1 MMGALTAIGSGLA
14 ISAALIYVLL
24 RFLVAEPSASNAT
37 AAISR
42 HAFWTAL
49 IAFLAS
55 GTSGLSN
62 LWANPGENLF
72 RETGSATTS
81 VPTLIMHAAAPGL
94 WLGIVYILGQFTW
107 PRHLKPV
114 RAASLEVRRLKT
126 LVPRFLAG
134 FLLLCTAI
142 STVLIIVAWNDSG
155 VPDRVG
161 NQASMGMELPI
172 YDGGTDGYGNPVD
185 TDGNLLDLDDP
196 EGHTTRAE
204 ADEPAI
210 WPITGT
216 RPGDMVGPYLL
227 GGLGLVLLG
236 SLGAATAV
244 VRRPP
249 LDSLDAEENAV
260 LRAIWINRLLRTT
273 IFAVTGF
280 GMAALGYVAEGMRA
294 RADWGIPLGDAG
306 SHFDSTAQDQANAMN
321 GIATIWM
328 LLVLVLIVAFGP
340 PKLDASASFTGRR
353 PGAPS
358 ASFSKARD
366 FLLLAQG
373 ASVIAVAMLG
383 LLPSW
388 TASSSTGSQVWEVV
402 DGNGDEVHRLV
413 SSDGPAQLDELG
425 GYAVTMLLVIA
436 GYFLVQG
443 LAAWIV
449 SRRLGSGVA
458 LGRPRTDLLPT
469 WFVVVLCL
477 AATTGVASIATF
489 LLAGPPAL
497 AAAAWWLLGILLLAA
512 ALTWGLYRMAA
523 RRPVLRGAS
532 GVEDDQLRVLV
543 AQRGART
550 FGGAS
555 FIIAGIL
562 GTPGYWVATDFGYV
576 AGSFQD
582 PGPSGF
588 QITCLVLGVA
598 LCLLPASTAYRP
610 ALFDTPDLSLS
621 NH

>member
-24 RFLVAEPSASNAT
+24 RFLVAEPSASNAA

-62 LWANPGENLF
+62 LWANPGENLL
-72 RETGSATTS
+72 RETGPASTS

-94 WLGIVYILGQFTW
+94 WLGIVYVLGQFTW

-134 FLLLCTAI
+134 FLLLCTII

-161 NQASMGMELPI
+161 NDASTGIELPI
-172 YDGGTDGYGNPVD
+172 YAGDTDAYGNPID
-185 TDGNLLDLDDP
+185 TDGNLLDLEDP
-196 EGHTTRAE
+196 EGYTTEAE
-204 ADEPAI
+204 ADAAANEPAI

-249 LDSLDAEENAV
+249 LDSLDAGDNAV

-280 GMAALGYVAEGMRA
+280 GMAALGYVTEGMRA
-294 RADWGIPLGDAG
+294 RADWAMPLGDAG
-306 SHFDSTAQDQANAMN
+306 SPFDSTAQDQANAMN
-321 GIATIWM
+321 GIAALWM
-328 LLVLVLIVAFGP
+328 LLVLVLIVACGP
-340 PKLDASASFTGRR
+340 PKLDASASSTRRR

-358 ASFSKARD
+358 ASFSKGRD

-373 ASVIAVAMLG
+373 ASIVAVAVLG
-383 LLPSW
+383 SVPAW
-388 TASSSTGSQVWEVV
+388 TAKSGAT
-402 DGNGDEVHRLV
+402 RL
-413 SSDGPAQLDELG
+413 GEL
-425 GYAVTMLLVIA
+425 ASNALAMLLAVA
-436 GYFLVQG
+436 GYFLLQA
-443 LAAWIV
+443 LAAWVV
-449 SRRLGSGVA
+449 SRRLGGGVA
-458 LGRPRTDLLPT
+458 LGRPRTNLLPT

-489 LLAGPPAL
+489 LLTGPPAL
-497 AAAAWWLLGILLLAA
+497 AAAAWWMLGILLLAA
-512 ALTWGLYRMAA
+512 ALAWGLYRMSA

-532 GVEDDQLRVLV
+532 GAEDHQLRVLV

-562 GTPGYWVATDFGYV
+562 GTPGYWVATDFGHV

-582 PGPSGF
+582 PAPSGF
-588 QITCLVLGVA
+588 QVICLVLGAV
-598 LCLLPASTAYRP
+598 LCLLPASTAYRT
-610 ALFDTPDLSLS
+610 ARFDTPDLSPS
-621 NH
+621 IH

>member
-14 ISAALIYVLL
+14 ISAALLYVLL
-24 RFLVAEPSASNAT
+24 RFLVAEPNASNAT

-55 GTSGLSN
+55 GTSALSN
-62 LWANPGENLF
+62 LWANPGENLL
-72 RETGSATTS
+72 RETGSAGTS

-94 WLGIVYILGQFTW
+94 WLGIVYVLGQFTW
-107 PRHLKPV
+107 PRHLRPV

-134 FLLLCTAI
+134 FLLLCTII
-142 STVLIIVAWNDSG
+142 STVLIVVAWNDPG
-155 VPDRVG
+155 APDRVG
-161 NQASMGMELPI
+161 NQDSTGIELPI
-172 YDGGTDGYGNPVD
+172 YAGDTDAYGNPID
-185 TDGNLLDLDDP
+185 TDGNLLDLDRP
-196 EGHTTRAE
+196 EEYLTEAE
-204 ADEPAI
+204 ADAAANEPAT

-216 RPGDMVGPYLL
+216 RPGTLVGPYLL
-227 GGLGLVLLG
+227 GGLGLVLLS

-249 LDSLDAEENAV
+249 LDSLDAEDNAV
-260 LRAIWINRLLRTT
+260 LRSIWINRLLRTT

-280 GMAALGYVAEGMRA
+280 GMAALGYVTEGMRA
-294 RADWGIPLGDAG
+294 RADWAMPLGDAG
-306 SHFDSTAQDQANAMN
+306 YHFDSTAQDQANALN
-321 GIATIWM
+321 GIATLWM
-328 LLVLVLIVAFGP
+328 LLVLVLIVAFRP
-340 PKLDASASFTGRR
+340 PKLAASASFTGRR

-358 ASFSKARD
+358 ASYSQGRD

-373 ASVIAVAMLG
+373 TSIV
-383 LLPSW
+383 
-388 TASSSTGSQVWEVV
+388 
-402 DGNGDEVHRLV
+402 
-413 SSDGPAQLDELG
+413 
-425 GYAVTMLLVIA
+425 AVTMLGSIPAWTAESGTTSLDELASNALTMLLAIA
-436 GYFLVQG
+436 GYFLLQA
-443 LAAWIV
+443 LAAWVV

-469 WFVVVLCL
+469 WFVIVLCL
-477 AATTGVASIATF
+477 AATTGVARIATF
-489 LLAGPPAL
+489 LLTGPPAL

-512 ALTWGLYRMAA
+512 ALAWGLYRMAA

-532 GVEDDQLRVLV
+532 GAEDQQLRVLV

-562 GTPGYWVATDFGYV
+562 GTPGYWVTTDFGQV
-576 AGSFQD
+576 AGSFHD
-582 PGPSGF
+582 PAPSGF
-588 QITCLVLGVA
+588 QVACLVLGVV
-598 LCLLPASTAYRP
+598 LCLLPASTAYRT
-610 ALFDTPDLSLS
+610 ARFDTPAPHLS

>member
-1 MMGALTAIGSGLA
+1 MMAALTAIGSGLA
-14 ISAALIYVLL
+14 ISAALLYVLL
-24 RFLVAEPSASNAT
+24 RFLVAEPNASNAT

-62 LWANPGENLF
+62 LWANPGENLL
-72 RETGSATTS
+72 RETGSAGTS

-94 WLGIVYILGQFTW
+94 WLGIVYVLGQFTW

-134 FLLLCTAI
+134 FLLLCTII
-142 STVLIIVAWNDSG
+142 STVLIIVAWNDPG
-155 VPDRVG
+155 APDRVG
-161 NQASMGMELPI
+161 NQDSTGIELPI
-172 YDGGTDGYGNPVD
+172 YAGDTDAYGNPID
-185 TDGNLLDLDDP
+185 TDGNLLDLDHP
-196 EGHTTRAE
+196 EEYLTEAE
-204 ADEPAI
+204 ADAAANEPAT
-210 WPITGT
+210 WPINGT
-216 RPGDMVGPYLL
+216 RPGTLVGPYLL
-227 GGLGLVLLG
+227 GGLGLVLLS

-249 LDSLDAEENAV
+249 LDSLDAGDNAV
-260 LRAIWINRLLRTT
+260 LRSIWINRLLRTT

-280 GMAALGYVAEGMRA
+280 GMAALGYITEGMRA
-294 RADWGIPLGDAG
+294 RADWAMPLGDAG
-306 SHFDSTAQDQANAMN
+306 YHFDSTAQDQANALN
-321 GIATIWM
+321 GIATLWM

-340 PKLDASASFTGRR
+340 PKLAASAQFTGRR

-358 ASFSKARD
+358 ASYSQGRD

-373 ASVIAVAMLG
+373 ASIVAVAMLG
-383 LLPSW
+383 SIPAW
-388 TASSSTGSQVWEVV
+388 TAESGTTS
-402 DGNGDEVHRLV
+402 
-413 SSDGPAQLDELG
+413 LDEL
-425 GYAVTMLLVIA
+425 ASIALTMLLAIA
-436 GYFLVQG
+436 GYFLLQALV
-443 LAAWIV
+443 AWIV
-449 SRRLGSGVA
+449 SRRLGSGV
-458 LGRPRTDLLPT
+458 LLNRPRTDLLPT
-469 WFVVVLCL
+469 WFVIVLCL

-489 LLAGPPAL
+489 LLTGPPAL

-512 ALTWGLYRMAA
+512 ALARGLYRMAA

-532 GVEDDQLRVLV
+532 GAEDRQLRVLV

-550 FGGAS
+550 FGGVS

-562 GTPGYWVATDFGYV
+562 GTPGYWVTTDFGQV
-576 AGSFQD
+576 ADSFQD
-582 PGPSGF
+582 PAPSGF
-588 QITCLVLGVA
+588 QVTCLVLGAV
-598 LCLLPASTAYRP
+598 LCLLPASTAYRT
-610 ALFDTPDLSLS
+610 ARFDAPVPSPS

>member
-1 MMGALTAIGSGLA
+1 MMGAFTAIGTGLA

-24 RFLVAEPSASNAT
+24 RFLVAEPNASNAT

-62 LWANPGENLF
+62 LWANPGENLL
-72 RETGSATTS
+72 RETGSAEIG

-94 WLGIVYILGQFTW
+94 WLGIVYVLGQFTW

-155 VPDRVG
+155 APDRVG
-161 NQASMGMELPI
+161 NDASTGMELPI
-172 YDGGTDGYGNPVD
+172 YDGDTDGYGNPVD
-185 TDGNLLDLDDP
+185 EDGNMLDLDDP
-196 EGHTTRAE
+196 ESYTTEAA

-216 RPGDMVGPYLL
+216 RPGNIVGPYLL
-227 GGLGLVLLG
+227 GGLGLVLLS

-249 LDSLDAEENAV
+249 LDSLDAEDNAV

-280 GMAALGYVAEGMRA
+280 GMAALNYVTEGLRA

-306 SHFDSTAQDQANAMN
+306 SHVDSTVQDQANTIN
-321 GIATIWM
+321 GIAAIWM

-340 PKLDASASFTGRR
+340 PKLEASASFTGLRS
-353 PGAPS
+353 GAPS
-358 ASFSKARD
+358 SSFAKARD
-366 FLLLAQG
+366 FQLLAQG
-373 ASVIAVAMLG
+373 ASIVAVAMLG
-383 LLPSW
+383 MLPSW
-388 TASSSTGSQVWEVV
+388 TASSSSSGQAWQVADE
-402 DGNGDEVHRLV
+402 NGDEVHRLV
-413 SSDGPAQLDELG
+413 SSDGPSRLAELG
-425 GYAVTMLLVIA
+425 GYALTMLLVIA
-436 GYFLVQG
+436 GYFLIQG

-458 LGRPRTDLLPT
+458 LERPRTDLLPT

-489 LLAGPPAL
+489 LLTGPPAL
-497 AAAAWWLLGILLLAA
+497 AAAAWWMLGILLLAA
-512 ALTWGLYRMAA
+512 ALAWGLYRMAA

-532 GVEDDQLRVLV
+532 GVEDHQLRVLV

-562 GTPGYWVATDFGYV
+562 VAPGYWVSSDFGYV

-582 PGPSGF
+582 PAPSGF
-588 QITCLVLGVA
+588 QIACLVLGVV

-610 ALFDTPDLSLS
+610 ALFNTPTPHLS